1 MAQSSTHAEDF
12 CKSLLSLVQMF
23 RNTFPG
29 NAAISDV
36 LARLEP
42 AVKQNLSFI
51 NTMLLE
57 TWVKISGPMR
67 DAIVIR
73 DLGSIKA
80 ALDAQTEKTMLHE
93 IGFVELMSDASV
105 PVHSRAQLWVAIDAT
120 MESAFNPVQKAP
132 VVPVV
137 TPVAPVAA
145 PPVATAV
152 ANAFAPDKIGDTI
165 RTMAPQFLGSMNE
178 IIKALKEVSEKPE
191 AQVALSALNISKD
204 SLGVSDSFR
213 DIMESLE
220 SGKPPK
226 KKKKSKK
233 HRENYEE
240 TRDRLRAKLEASKS
254 ANEEIV

>member
-12 CKSLLSLVQMF
+12 CKILLSLVQMF
-23 RNTFPG
+23 RNTFPD

-42 AVKQNLSFI
+42 AVKPNVSFI
-51 NTMLLE
+51 NNMLLN

-137 TPVAPVAA
+137 APVAPVAA